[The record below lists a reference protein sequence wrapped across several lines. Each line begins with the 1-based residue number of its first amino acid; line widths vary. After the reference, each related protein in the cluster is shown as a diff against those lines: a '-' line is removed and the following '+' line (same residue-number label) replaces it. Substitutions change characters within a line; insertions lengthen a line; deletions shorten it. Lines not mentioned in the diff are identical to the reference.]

1 MAIIGALP
9 NTISNGQAI
18 DAVPVMA
25 DFNWIVTQ
33 TNANAAAIA
42 ATNVFT
48 AVQKGVA
55 ANDPAAFPT
64 ASQVQTSAF
73 NWCGVAGGT
82 ANALTLTPSP
92 AITSYTPGSIFT
104 FQAGATPNSGATTV
118 AISGLTTL
126 AVQVGGAACVGGE
139 IAANKWYYLLVD
151 ASGTTVQLISLSI
164 SIPLSAAQ
172 GGTGTITGVGT
183 VVGAYRNWVATSV
196 GVNNLNCVVSAD
208 EIVLENSANLYYT
221 ARAVSLTINANGSV
235 GAPLSIMQARAAST
249 FYYIWVWRNASL
261 GVTATL
267 DNSSSSPTAPT
278 GYVSGDYKA
287 RMPGPQ
293 LTDGSGTKYL
303 MQQKTV
309 GKYTEYIPLSGSNV
323 ATYLQIASGSGVGS
337 ISVPTWVAIGLTS
350 YVPPTALAGG
360 RVVGTLMQGTA
371 SNAAMVAPNNQYG
384 PYNSNTNQPPCV
396 SVLTVTN
403 VGLTMPFNF
412 IIESNNIYWANNGQS
427 YVYLMG
433 YEENI

>member
-64 ASQVQTSAF
+64 ASQVQTGAF

-82 ANALTLTPSP
+82 LNALTLTPSP
-92 AITSYTPGSIFT
+92 AITAYTPGSTFI
-104 FQAGATPNSGATTV
+104 FQAGATPNSGAATV

-126 AVQVGGAACVGGE
+126 AVQVSGAACVGGE
-139 IAANKWYYLLVD
+139 IAANKWYSLFVD
-151 ASGTTVQLISLSI
+151 ASGTTAQLVSLSLT
-164 SIPLSAAQ
+164 IPVSVAQ
-172 GGTGTITGVGT
+172 GGTGTITGVGST
-183 VVGAYRNWVATSV
+183 VGTYRNWVATSV
-196 GVNNLNCVVSAD
+196 GVNNLSCVVSAD
-208 EIVLENSANLYYT
+208 EIVLENSSNLYYT
-221 ARAVSLTINANGSV
+221 ARAVSLTINSGGSV
-235 GAPLSIMQARAAST
+235 GAPLSVMQAKAINT
-249 FYYIWVWRNASL
+249 FYYIWIWRNATL

-278 GYVSGDYKA
+278 GYVSTDFKA

-309 GKYTEYIPLSGSNV
+309 GNVTVPVLLAGSNTTAP
-323 ATYLQIASGSGVGS
+323 ATMCSGAQGTAPTTWATIAVGAF
-337 ISVPTWVAIGLTS
+337 I
-350 YVPPTALAGG
+350 PPTATKIKI
-360 RVVGTLMQGTA
+360 TLVPG
-371 SNAAMVAPNNQYG
+371 SNAATVSAAPNNLYTT
-384 PYNSNTNQPPCV
+384 SNGSANLAPLSLV
-396 SVLTVTN
+396 SNAVSGSLTGVLV
-403 VGLTMPFNF
+403 L
-412 IIESNNIYWANNGQS
+412 ESSNIYVIATVAGSLVVCAGW
-427 YVYLMG
+427 
-433 YEENI
+433 EENI